1 MKAPAADSR
10 IESAGPAPAG
20 ASDGLPR
27 TLPEMSYL
35 RVGLVVINLL
45 AFLTLLVLSMRFRRR
60 ERSAR
65 VRRLWI
71 VVGLASAA
79 LVVGSLQRLFLQ
91 ATTLDWVS
99 ESTGPALLQEWQ
111 VFQSVVVAV
120 IAIAAFV
127 IVKDLADSM
136 AAAERIAG
144 SILDRVDHV
153 DPARLDLTSREREVL
168 TIIGQGNLT
177 DAELSKALH
186 ISTSTVQTHV
196 KSLLRKTELR
206 RRQDLLAVAFL
217 VESVEGL
224 SPR

>member
-1 MKAPAADSR
+1 
-10 IESAGPAPAG
+10 
-20 ASDGLPR
+20 
-27 TLPEMSYL
+27 MSYL

-60 ERSAR
+60 EKSAR

-99 ESTGPALLQEWQ
+99 DSTGPALLQEWQ

-136 AAAERIAG
+136 AATERIAG

-153 DPARLDLTSREREVL
+153 DPTKLDLTSREKEVL
-168 TIIGQGNLT
+168 TVIGQGNLT

-224 SPR
+224 SSR